1 MLRGKKILL
10 GITGSIAA
18 YKGALIIRSLISEGA
33 EVKVVMSPSA
43 GEFISALT
51 LSTLSKNPVYTDFI
65 KNDQGEWNNHVAL
78 GLWADLMLI
87 APATANTL
95 AKMSHGIADNLLL
108 AVYLS
113 ARCPVYFAPAMDL
126 DMYVHPAT
134 KNNLEKLKSY
144 GHVMIPSEHGE
155 LASGLIGTGRMA
167 EPETIINHLKAH
179 FNAKKSLSGK
189 KALVTAGPTYEKID
203 PVRFI
208 GNYSSGKMGYSIVT
222 ALQER
227 GCEVTLITGPT
238 SIPVPEVHKVIRVTS
253 AHEMYHACLNEYHGK
268 DMLIL
273 AAAVADFTPTET
285 APEKIK
291 KKETEMVLH
300 LQQTT
305 DIARELG
312 IKKGNNQLLIGFAL
326 ETQHEEENARKKLL
340 SKNFD
345 MIVLNSLKDS
355 GAGFQ
360 HDTNKITIFD
370 KEGNTTKFKLKSKSE
385 VALDIIKAIE
395 SKMDV

>member
-179 FNAKKSLSGK
+179 FNA
-189 KALVTAGPTYEKID
+189 
-203 PVRFI
+203 
-208 GNYSSGKMGYSIVT
+208 
-222 ALQER
+222 
-227 GCEVTLITGPT
+227 
-238 SIPVPEVHKVIRVTS
+238 
-253 AHEMYHACLNEYHGK
+253 
-268 DMLIL
+268 
-273 AAAVADFTPTET
+273 
-285 APEKIK
+285 
-291 KKETEMVLH
+291 
-300 LQQTT
+300 
-305 DIARELG
+305 
-312 IKKGNNQLLIGFAL
+312 
-326 ETQHEEENARKKLL
+326 
-340 SKNFD
+340 
-345 MIVLNSLKDS
+345 
-355 GAGFQ
+355 
-360 HDTNKITIFD
+360 
-370 KEGNTTKFKLKSKSE
+370 
-385 VALDIIKAIE
+385 
-395 SKMDV
+395 